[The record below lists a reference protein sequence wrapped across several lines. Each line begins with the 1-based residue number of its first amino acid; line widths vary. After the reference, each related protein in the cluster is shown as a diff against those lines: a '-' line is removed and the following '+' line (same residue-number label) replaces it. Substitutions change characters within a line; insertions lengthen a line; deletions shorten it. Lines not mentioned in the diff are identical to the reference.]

1 MVTRCGPLSSV
12 PLKKSFRSRATLGFY
27 NLTIYML
34 KKITFI
40 LLTLMFGAI
49 VASAQA
55 PSSPTSPFIVRSAK
69 EVADITKS
77 LLGKPGNT
85 NQDILAAAGHQARIA
100 IFHDEK
106 RVDDL
111 HEVHDGSDDIY
122 YVTNG
127 SATLML
133 GGSLVGPNQI
143 SPGEW
148 RSRTATGGQKVTIK
162 KGDLVFVP
170 RGTPH
175 QRTVTNKKFTMILI
189 KIFAADQK

>member
-1 MVTRCGPLSSV
+1 
-12 PLKKSFRSRATLGFY
+12 
-27 NLTIYML
+27 ML
-34 KKITFI
+34 KTI
-40 LLTLMFGAI
+40 LFTLATVSIFA
-49 VASAQA
+49 VSASAQQ
-55 PSSPTSPFIVRSAK
+55 PSSPAGPFIVKSAK
-69 EVADITKS
+69 DVGDITKS
-77 LLGKPGNT
+77 LLAKPGNT

-106 RVDDL
+106 RENDL

-127 SATLML
+127 TATLML
-133 GGSLVGPNQI
+133 GGSLVDPNQI

-148 RSRTATGGQKVTIK
+148 RAKTATGGQKVTVK

-175 QRTVTNKKFTMILI
+175 QRTVADKKFTMILI
-189 KIFAADQK
+189 KVFATQQK

>member
-1 MVTRCGPLSSV
+1 MQGIRFVEISETIGA
-12 PLKKSFRSRATLGFY
+12 ATSGVYEFMFK
-27 NLTIYML
+27 T
-34 KKITFI
+34 ITF
-40 LLTLMFGAI
+40 LFLAAALSVGVTFGQ
-49 VASAQA
+49 SA
-55 PSSPTSPFIVRSAK
+55 PSAAASPFIVRSAK
-69 EVADITKS
+69 DVGDITKA
-77 LLGKPGNT
+77 LLAKPGNT

-100 IFHDEK
+100 IFHDEN

-127 SATLML
+127 TATLML
-133 GGSLVGPNQI
+133 GGSLVEPNQI

-148 RSRTATGGQKVTIK
+148 RAKAATGGQKVTIK

-175 QRTVTNKKFTMILI
+175 QRTVTDKKFTMILI
-189 KIFAADQK
+189 KIFATQQK

>member
-1 MVTRCGPLSSV
+1 
-12 PLKKSFRSRATLGFY
+12 
-27 NLTIYML
+27 ML
-34 KKITFI
+34 K
-40 LLTLMFGAI
+40 LTLI
-49 VASAQA
+49 VFTAVSIFAVTASAQNSQ
-55 PSSPTSPFIVRSAK
+55 PSTAASPFIVRSAK
-69 EVADITKS
+69 DVGDITRA
-77 LLGKPGNT
+77 LLAKPGNT

-100 IFHDEK
+100 IFHDEN

-127 SATLML
+127 TATLML
-133 GGSLVGPNQI
+133 GGSLVEPNQI

-148 RSRTATGGQKVTIK
+148 RSKTATGGQKVTIK

-175 QRTVTNKKFTMILI
+175 QRTVTDKKFTMILI
-189 KIFAADQK
+189 KIFATQQK